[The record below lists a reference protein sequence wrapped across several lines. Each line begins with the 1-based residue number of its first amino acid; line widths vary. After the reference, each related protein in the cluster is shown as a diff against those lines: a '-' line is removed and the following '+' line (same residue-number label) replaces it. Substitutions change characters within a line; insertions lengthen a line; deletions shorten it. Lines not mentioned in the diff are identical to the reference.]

1 MSKAQRLLAINI
13 CALACGLGGV
23 VESEAGIIVSTP
35 AGLHPGD
42 HFRFVFVTDATTT
55 AGSAAIS
62 DYNTFVNNDAAAE
75 AGAGGVTYGGIN
87 LSWQAI
93 VSTSAMSAATNIGS
107 TGASVWLVG
116 GPEIATSDGATGLWS
131 GNSIL
136 SAIDKDLK
144 QVVQSNPVW
153 TGTNTHGGQAFVS
166 PLGLG
171 SPTIGFS
178 SASNSSWV
186 QMNHDANSNSHPLY
200 GISQDLQVPAA
211 QSPVVPEPSTFALM
225 LAGILCAVGYYR
237 FRRRRA

>member
-1 MSKAQRLLAINI
+1 MLSA
-13 CALACGLGGV
+13 
-23 VESEAGIIVSTP
+23 P

-75 AGAGGVTYGGIN
+75 AGAGGVTYGGFN

-136 SAIDKDLK
+136 SAINKDLK
-144 QVVQSNPVW
+144 QVLQSNPVW
-153 TGTNTHGGQAFVS
+153 TGTNTHGGLAS
-166 PLGLG
+166 ALGLG
-171 SPTIGFS
+171 SPTIGIS
-178 SASNSSWV
+178 GASNPSWI
-186 QMNHDANSNSHPLY
+186 QMNHDAYSVKHPLY
-200 GISQDLQVPAA
+200 GISQDLQVPTA

-225 LAGILCAVGYYR
+225 LAGILCAVGYHR